1 MRKREKHTWHA
12 KDNPKKAREAIKAV
26 NAKRAKK
33 AAQERRGAGKKN
45 PRNLKKMKKKKK
57 NLLHHGKL
65 SKRLKPNNSRHRKR
79 RSEKERRRF
88 TEKPNSTTNA
98 IKEGKS
104 LRDKVN
110 NLKMRPMLFMT
121 KL

>member
-1 MRKREKHTWHA
+1 MRKRVKHTWNV
-12 KDNPKKAREAIKAV
+12 KDDPKKAREAKKAIK
-26 NAKRAKK
+26 AKRAKK
-33 AAQERRGAGKKN
+33 AAQERRGAGQEESE
-45 PRNLKKMKKKKK
+45 KMKKEKK
-57 NLLHHGKL
+57 NLLHRGKL

-79 RSEKERRRF
+79 RSEKGRRGF
-88 TEKPNSTTNA
+88 TKKPDSTTKA

-110 NLKMRPMLFMT
+110 NLKMRPILFMT